1 MGFGVIL
8 IFFSVILWSMYNK
21 FSSASLAVTAVL
33 VYASVIVDLLDHYTI
48 IDSSRMLNFRGVPL
62 LKYALPLLIL
72 ISFIVTLIIFL
83 KEEKTNRNIYLIFKG
98 SFVYL

>member
-1 MGFGVIL
+1 MIIHILNFCKMGFGVVL

-33 VYASVIVDLLDHYTI
+33 VYASVIVDLLDYYTI
-48 IDSSRMLNFRGVPL
+48 INSSRMLNYKGVPL

-83 KEEKTNRNIYLIFKG
+83 REEKKNRNT
-98 SFVYL
+98 

>member
-33 VYASVIVDLLDHYTI
+33 VYASVIVDLLDYYTI
-48 IDSSRMLNFRGVPL
+48 INSSLMLIYKGVPL
-62 LKYALPLLIL
+62 LKYVLPLLIL

-83 KEEKTNRNIYLIFKG
+83 KEEKTNSNT
-98 SFVYL
+98 

>member
-1 MGFGVIL
+1 
-8 IFFSVILWSMYNK
+8 MYNK

-48 IDSSRMLNFRGVPL
+48 INSSRMLNYKGVPL

-83 KEEKTNRNIYLIFKG
+83 KEEKTNR
-98 SFVYL
+98 ST

>member
-1 MGFGVIL
+1 MGFGVVL

-21 FSSASLAVTAVL
+21 FSSAILAVTAVL
-33 VYASVIVDLLDHYTI
+33 VYASIIVDLLDYYTI
-48 IDSSRMLNFRGVPL
+48 INSSRMLNYKGVPL

-83 KEEKTNRNIYLIFKG
+83 REEKKNRNT
-98 SFVYL
+98 

>member
-8 IFFSVILWSMYNK
+8 IFLSAILWSMFNK

-33 VYASVIVDLLDHYTI
+33 VYASVIVDLLDYYTI
-48 IDSSRMLNFRGVPL
+48 INSTTMLNYKDVPL
-62 LKYALPLLIL
+62 LKYALPLLII

-83 KEEKTNRNIYLIFKG
+83 KEEKTNRNT
-98 SFVYL
+98 